1 LSCSVLTNFPMIP
14 PYFRLFLN
22 VCMRILGSG
31 HGSMLVCRLRG
42 WHRGPPDPSGSP
54 CWLPLVNV
62 GGCHSS
68 GCRFPCLMRR
78 QPQSSRTLV
87 VSGHNWPPHVDGKFA
102 YVHAAPS
109 LKKKSWYG
117 FTDAILHILICIS
130 TETNTCMDLQTLR
143 KNSYGHL
150 MTVTREPRKQ
160 TRPIQPFFE
169 LMQTCNPLR
178 FTLHTCNLPPA
189 T

>member
-1 LSCSVLTNFPMIP
+1 MYACGFLDLIMEVRWYVWPFRQPMLAAAGWVISP
-14 PYFRLFLN
+14 D
-22 VCMRILGSG
+22 
-31 HGSMLVCRLRG
+31 CR
-42 WHRGPPDPSGSP
+42 S
-54 CWLPLVNV
+54 
-62 GGCHSS
+62 
-68 GCRFPCLMRR
+68 PCLMRR

-109 LKKKSWYG
+109 LKKKKLVRPYG